1 MEAVKAELEALKKSQ
16 ITAEDVAE
24 VLVKMQEKQDA
35 EIAALKAEFAKAK
48 VTASNPKLP
57 LGDFKQEVKKEDG
70 LTRREKIEAVQ
81 REMYEAKLKNKE
93 A

>member
-1 MEAVKAELEALKKSQ
+1 
-16 ITAEDVAE
+16 
-24 VLVKMQEKQDA
+24 
-35 EIAALKAEFAKAK
+35 
-48 VTASNPKLP
+48 LP
-57 LGDFKQEVKKEDG
+57 VGEFKQEMKKEDG